1 MTDLID
7 RIGPILGIV
16 AFLALA
22 ALAVLLFLEAREV
35 RRLREW
41 AGRAPER
48 AAEAAEATFA
58 AAEARGEEPGE
69 ERQGI
74 FGRIREAAVG
84 AWHAVGDRLESPY
97 RELDRRSPI
106 DPRILLALLVAAIAA
121 AVVLTSG
128 FGLFGDSGGGKQSNG
143 MPAPGETKVAVLN
156 GSQEQGVAGVPGL
169 ANSVLRQVVKP
180 AGYRAGQVTDA
191 PASFPKTVVM
201 YSPGNKGPAK
211 ALATSVKPKL
221 GATET
226 QAMSSEVKAVVG
238 KTPLVLVIGVDDAS
252 FGTSG
257 P

>member
-22 ALAVLLFLEAREV
+22 VLTVLLFLEAREV

-58 AAEARGEEPGE
+58 AAEAKGEQGE
-69 ERQGI
+69 ERPGALA
-74 FGRIREAAVG
+74 RARDAVAEG
-84 AWHAVGDRLESPY
+84 WHAVGTRLEGPY
-97 RELDRRSPI
+97 REVDRRSPV
-106 DPRILLALLVAAIAA
+106 DPRILFGVLLAGLVAAI
-121 AVVLTSG
+121 VLTSG
-128 FGLFGDSGGGKQSNG
+128 FGLFGGGGAAKPSKG

-169 ANSVLRQVVKP
+169 AKSVLRQVVKP
-180 AGYRAGQVTDA
+180 AGYRAGKVTDA
-191 PASFPKTVVM
+191 PASFPKSVVM
-201 YSPGNKGPAK
+201 YSPGNRGPAK

-221 GATET
+221 GPAKA

-252 FGTSG
+252 FGTTG